1 MPRCKSH
8 QDLKKQIG
16 DKKMKNTLILVLALV
31 LFSSVTFADGDQGS
45 GNNQPCTV
53 NCPPPPCTVD
63 CPLGLTNGTGDTGDT
78 GTLGTND
85 VIETM
90 LATFE
95 ATSDFI
101 LL

>member
-1 MPRCKSH
+1 
-8 QDLKKQIG
+8 
-16 DKKMKNTLILVLALV
+16 MKHTLMVVLALC
-31 LFSSVTFADGDQGS
+31 LFGSVAFADDGDQGS

-63 CPLGLTNGTGDTGDT
+63 CPLGLTNGIGDTDT
-78 GTLGTND
+78 SGTND
-85 VIETM
+85 VIETVV
-90 LATFE
+90 ATFE